1 MQGTAKILQKL
12 VWMTLLAQPF
22 FWNKEYC
29 LFRENQIIYFNYIFT
44 ICPLLSPTPTNTTSD
59 FIMSARFQVEGQ
71 QVGLILHLEQK
82 KQGSGQETEI
92 KCVQMYSLG
101 YKGKGEGGITRNNS
115 TFLNRGYTRV
125 KEDEVKRIQCRP
137 IGYKSV

>member
-1 MQGTAKILQKL
+1 
-12 VWMTLLAQPF
+12 
-22 FWNKEYC
+22 
-29 LFRENQIIYFNYIFT
+29 
-44 ICPLLSPTPTNTTSD
+44 
-59 FIMSARFQVEGQ
+59 MSTRLQVEGQ

-101 YKGKGEGGITRNNS
+101 YKSKGEGGITCNCF

-137 IGYKSV
+137 TGYKSV